1 MAKPIWFSI
10 ALVYTIFL
18 AVLSFINVHNLPSYG
33 SSFDDKINHFG
44 AYMVLTIIWV
54 YYFKLKK
61 VKKALLLVA
70 LGAIIYGIIIEFLQ
84 KRINPLRVFDL
95 YDILANCVGVIFG
108 TIIVNYILKYKVK
121 IN

>member
-1 MAKPIWFSI
+1 AKPIWFSI

-54 YYFKLKK
+54 YYFKHRKT
-61 VKKALLLVA
+61 KKALLLVA
-70 LGAIIYGIIIEFLQ
+70 TGAVIYGIIIEFLQ